1 MVGMSQRDKIQ
12 SYNALNAPVSQ
23 ARFVDASRE
32 KLLAKLDIST
42 IGDLLWHAPFRFL
55 DLHRNHTIAQASF
68 GEGAFVGT
76 VHEVKIK
83 RPKPRLNISEVAIT
97 DGTGVLLGVW
107 FNQPWVQRSFMVGER
122 VVFAGNVT
130 FAYGLKQINQP
141 FVEKLSQEK
150 QHFEGLLPVHAVTE
164 GISPGWMRRMIA
176 SAIDDYAS
184 QIDVLPLGIR
194 KKYDFCSITQAL
206 RNVHFP
212 RKLSEYRLARE
223 RLAYEELLLFE
234 LMCARKRYQTTV
246 LSEGKS
252 HKVPETFFE
261 SLKAVMPFEPTK
273 DQVRAFQ
280 EISEDMQSPHP
291 MNRMLLGDVGTGK
304 TLVAFEALCLA
315 CANGYQ
321 GAMMAPTEVLAQQY
335 AQKVGPLLDALN
347 ISWALLTGS
356 TSAKKRTEILD
367 QLQQGTIGVLFG
379 THALLEPDVIFNDL
393 SLVIIDEQHRFGVNQ
408 RKTLRE
414 KGSMPDVLVMS
425 ATPIPRTL
433 SATVYGDLATSYLFE
448 RPHSNAGFD
457 THLVKEHQAYKAYE
471 ALIKRLRAGEQGYVV
486 CALVDESDEF
496 EAKAANSHAE
506 RLKTHE
512 LSDFRVGLL
521 TGKMRPAEK
530 EEMMR
535 QFKAHEI
542 DVLVATT
549 VIEVGVDVPN
559 ATAMVI
565 LDAERFGIAQLH
577 QLRGRVGRGDIRGDV
592 WLVSQA
598 LSNEAKERF
607 KALLGT
613 DDGFK
618 LAEFDLKQ
626 RGPGDMLGVRQSG
639 LLTFKIADLVE
650 DSELVVAARHDAF
663 EIIEHDFDLK
673 MPQHNFLKE
682 KVEELER
689 ARTQW
694 VSAG

>member
-1 MVGMSQRDKIQ
+1 MVGSSQLDKIQ

-32 KLLAKLDIST
+32 KLLEKLSIFT
-42 IGDLLWHAPFRFL
+42 IKDLLWHAPFRFF
-55 DLHRNHTIAQASF
+55 DLHSSHTIAQSTF

-76 VHEVKIK
+76 VHEVKVK
-83 RPKPRLNISEVAIT
+83 RPKPRLNITEVAIT

-107 FNQPWVQRSFMVGER
+107 FNQPWVQRSFVVGER

-141 FVEKLSQEK
+141 FVEKLSQDK
-150 QHFEGLLPVHAVTE
+150 QHFEGLMPVHAVTE
-164 GISPGWMRRMIA
+164 GISPGWMRRMIS
-176 SAIDDYAS
+176 SAIDDFAA
-184 QIDVLPLGIR
+184 QVDVLPFALR
-194 KKYDFCSITQAL
+194 KKRSLCSITQAI

-212 RKLSEYRLARE
+212 RSLQDFDRARN
-223 RLAYEELLLFE
+223 RLAYEELVLFE
-234 LMCARKRYQTTV
+234 LMCARKRYQSTV
-246 LSEGKS
+246 LNQGKS
-252 HKVPETFFE
+252 HKVPENFFE
-261 SLKAVMPFEPTK
+261 SLLSVIPFRPTS
-273 DQVRAFQ
+273 DQERAFE
-280 EISEDMQSPHP
+280 EISNDMQNPHP

-315 CANGYQ
+315 HANGFQ
-321 GAMMAPTEVLAQQY
+321 GTMMAPTEVLAQQY
-335 AQKVGPLLDALN
+335 AHKVGPLLDKLE
-347 ISWALLTGS
+347 IPWALLTGS
-356 TSAKKRTEILD
+356 TPTKKRNEILN
-367 QLQQGTIGVLFG
+367 QLLNGELSVLFG
-379 THALLEPDVIFNDL
+379 THALLEHDVRFKNL

-414 KGSMPDVLVMS
+414 KGEMPDVLVMS

-433 SATVYGDLATSYLFE
+433 SATVYGDLATSYLRQ

-457 THLVKEHQAYKAYE
+457 THLVKIHQSYKAYD
-471 ALIKRLRAGEQGYVV
+471 ALIARLKRGEQGYVV
-486 CALVDESDEF
+486 CALVDESDEI
-496 EAKAANSHAE
+496 EAKAAITQAE
-506 RLKTHE
+506 HLKDHE
-512 LSDFRVGLL
+512 LSDYRVGLL

-530 EEMMR
+530 EDVMR
-535 QFKAHEI
+535 QFKNHEI

-559 ATAMVI
+559 ATAMII
-565 LDAERFGIAQLH
+565 LDAERFGVAQLH
-577 QLRGRVGRGDIRGDV
+577 QLRGRVGRGDVKGDV

-607 KALLGT
+607 KALLET

-639 LLTFKIADLVE
+639 LLTFKIADVTK
-650 DSELVVAARHDAF
+650 DDELVLEARRDAF
-663 EIIEHDFDLK
+663 EIIEQDFDLES
-673 MPQHNFLKE
+673 PQHYFLRE
-682 KVEELER
+682 NVLELER
-689 ARTQW
+689 QRSEW